1 MGKAFWI
8 LGKILMAAGAIGIL
22 GLVFNIG
29 ISTTALGLVTTWGM
43 VESTLLLGLLFQVL
57 YLVTEMVL

>member
-8 LGKILMAAGAIGIL
+8 LAKILMAAGAIGIL
-22 GLVFNIG
+22 GLVFQIG
-29 ISTTALGLVTTWGM
+29 ISTTAFGLVTTWGM
-43 VESTLLLGLLFQVL
+43 VESVLVLGLIFQVL